1 MVNKLLNAQ
10 LSAVFSQD
18 PTISLKNYLSTNWAT
33 VTGYSPPAAAAIKFD
48 TKFGSFTGFN
58 LVIIEEMP
66 KSVESQIVG
75 KGRTRVTETKRLQI
89 WCRGSSAKNNR
100 YLMEKHIDSLINS
113 NPTGL
118 TSDGI
123 DEMHLDDFTEIP
135 QITDDEINKAQPQRQ
150 EVWRSRATVRLVYD
164 LYVTAA

>member
-18 PTISLKNYLSTNWAT
+18 PSISLKSWLSTNWT
-33 VTGYSPPAAAAIKFD
+33 TTTGYSPPAAALVKFD
-48 TKFGSFTGFN
+48 TKFHSFTGMN

-66 KSVESQIVG
+66 KTTESQTLG

-100 YLMEKHIDSLINS
+100 YLMEKHIDSLING

-118 TSDGI
+118 QSDGI

-150 EVWRSRATVRLVYD
+150 EVWRSAAQVRLAYD
-164 LYVTAA
+164 LYVTSA